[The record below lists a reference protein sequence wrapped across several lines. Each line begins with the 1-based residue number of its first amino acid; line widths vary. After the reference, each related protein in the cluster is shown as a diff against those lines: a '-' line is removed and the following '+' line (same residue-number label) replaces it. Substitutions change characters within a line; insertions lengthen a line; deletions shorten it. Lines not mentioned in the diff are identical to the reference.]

1 MRPYLAIIKDC
12 FRAALAT
19 RVLYV
24 LLILITVLLL
34 AIAPFYL
41 RETVEWKLNWR
52 WAPPG
57 PNSEAGNNVRNPQQI
72 AERLVTR
79 HDETDQK
86 PIARI
91 WELLPEELTKKLV
104 ELNES
109 EFDPLEASAQQDQ
122 GPGLS
127 RQEREVN
134 RRYGELVDG
143 LNGIIENPDFYRP
156 DDWVG
161 RPLPGE
167 ADGLLG
173 QGLENLTRQ
182 RQRRLNRLL
191 IATALSPNVT
201 RGETAL
207 DFYYGPW
214 RVEIFSQQGFT
225 HQAFSQQLTDQLPIY
240 FDKFVMSIGLL
251 IAILVTANMI
261 PDMFEPGSLNL
272 LLSKPISRWGLYVSK
287 FIGGCVFIA
296 LCAGYLFIGVWLW
309 MGLALGVWDR
319 AMLLSIPLY
328 IIVFAIYFSI
338 SALVGL
344 LYRSPT
350 VSVILTLLFWAFCFG
365 VGVIYNLVEN
375 RMDNAAI
382 TKIVPLEERAMA
394 VDVLQTGFVWSGGSE
409 EWQAKLEPAMKPEEK
424 MALGMGMFF
433 GPMDFP
439 PPVGPLFHPETN
451 RLISAKFS
459 FQQLARRGGARP
471 MFVADAKLMNFVEA
485 GRFPT
490 GTILLG
496 QAEGKVLAVTGSG
509 EFYELD
515 QVALASFLQT
525 PSDESADQAADTEAA
540 PNRSSGKEFFEPV
553 GPLDP
558 VDIRSRDNVAVNVQ
572 NGNIAVYDRGEITI
586 FQRKG
591 ETYQKHASLE
601 LNIDFNKRMSCV
613 LDYQGNTIVLAFGNG
628 QVITVDGERLVELNG
643 YQPETRSAIDSV
655 TGSPDGN
662 WFALLYR
669 NEKLWIL
676 DRQNDATMQRADVT
690 GQGGISTVAFD
701 SDNQLWVADRTDRLT
716 QYDLA
721 TGKIDQQFVPGG
733 DWLENTYR
741 YFLAPFY
748 RICPKP
754 GEFYK
759 LVTHLSTAGD
769 TTQNQDVDLRKSAQ
783 RANPWSPLW
792 SGLAFMLVMLFLACL
807 VFQTRDY

>member
-24 LLILITVLLL
+24 LLVLITVLLL

-57 PNSEAGNNVRNPQQI
+57 PNSETGNNVNNPRRI
-72 AERLVTR
+72 AERLVKR
-79 HDETDQK
+79 HDEPDQK

-91 WELLPEELTKKLV
+91 WELLPEELRKNLI

-109 EFDPLEASAQQDQ
+109 EFDPLEASAQLDL

-143 LNGIIENPDFYRP
+143 LNGIIENPDFYRS

-173 QGLENLTRQ
+173 QGLENLTGQ

-191 IATALSPNVT
+191 LATALSPNVT

-214 RVEIFSQQGFT
+214 RVEIFSQRGFT
-225 HQAFSQQLTDQLPIY
+225 HQEFSQLLTDQLPIY

-328 IIVFAIYFSI
+328 VIVFAIYFSI

-382 TKIVPLEERAMA
+382 TKIVPLGERAMG
-394 VDVLQTGFVWSGGSE
+394 VDVLQTGMVWSDGSE

-439 PPVGPLFHPETN
+439 SPVGPLFDPETN
-451 RLISAKFS
+451 QLISAKFS

-471 MFVADAKLMNFVEA
+471 MFITDAKLMNFVEA
-485 GRFPT
+485 GRFPA

-515 QVALASFLQT
+515 QVALANFLQT
-525 PSDESADQAADTEAA
+525 PSDESPDQAADTEAA
-540 PNRSSGKEFFEPV
+540 PNRSSGKEFFESV
-553 GPLDP
+553 GPSDP
-558 VDIRSRDNVAVNVQ
+558 VDIRSRDNVAVNRQ
-572 NGNIAVYDRGEITI
+572 NGDIAVYDRGEITI

-601 LNIDFNKRMSCV
+601 LNMDFNKRMSCV
-613 LDYQGNTIVLAFGNG
+613 LEYQGNTIVLAFGNG
-628 QVITVDGERLVELNG
+628 QVITVDGERLVEVNG

-669 NEKLWIL
+669 NKKLWIL
-676 DRQNDATMQRADVT
+676 DRKNDATMQRADVR

-716 QYDLA
+716 QYDPA
-721 TGKIDQQFVPGG
+721 TGKIEQQFVPGG

-769 TTQNQDVDLRKSAQ
+769 TTQNKDVDLRKSAE

-792 SGLAFMLVMLFLACL
+792 SGLTFMLVMLFLACL
-807 VFQTRDY
+807 IFQTRDY